1 MRLRIT
7 IDITRAAKVEP
18 ATYVEPEPAKEY
30 APQVTVK
37 GAHILERSHQDEGN
51 GMRGGDLDRWYR
63 MGFRTNDE
71 RGKDE

>member
-7 IDITRAAKVEP
+7 VDFTRAAKVQTP
-18 ATYVEPEPAKEY
+18 LRSASATA

-37 GAHILERSHQDEGN
+37 GAHILERSHQDEGD
-51 GMRGGDLDRWYR
+51 GMRGDHIDRWYR
-63 MGFRTNDE
+63 MGFRPNDE